1 MRRLMMVCFV
11 YTILICC
18 VPTCTYRNQAPNNPC
33 FAKFNV
39 FLIVIIVI
47 LTVHTVIYILCN
59 TPDEPVGFHNL
70 VKVAK

>member
-1 MRRLMMVCFV
+1 MRRLMTVCFV

-47 LTVHTVIYILCN
+47 LTVHTVICILRN